1 MNAVVGRRVFVGSA
15 VTGLPA
21 VIIGT
26 RALAQSIGAA
36 GAAGDT
42 HVHPT
47 GTIDPVYEH
56 LFHEMATVHNRMLRE
71 VRGEDMRAL
80 AAHLRMLAVYGRSQD
95 VDTRIKAGLH
105 DAIDRDG
112 RHTLVTREPDLE
124 ALQAE
129 LEPYGLR
136 LDNRWRAFFGP
147 SDLRRR
153 SAVLDRALTE
163 GATPRWERVAVLLE
177 QAAPQIDRRN
187 GTIARV
193 AVSRQDAEWYAGF
206 CAQLQTEME
215 DVKDVIAL
223 FCGLYAV
230 VGLYAKYQCTAA
242 SLAYLALLAVQI
254 GNC

>member
-1 MNAVVGRRVFVGSA
+1 MNAVVGRRVFVSSA
-15 VTGLPA
+15 VAGLPV
-21 VIIGT
+21 VIIGA

-36 GAAGDT
+36 GTAGGT
-42 HVHPT
+42 HVHPA
-47 GTIDPVYEH
+47 GTVDPVYEH
-56 LFHEMATVHNRMLRE
+56 LFHEMATVHNRMRRE

-95 VDTRIKAGLH
+95 VDVSIKAGLH
-105 DAIDRDG
+105 HAVDRVG
-112 RHTLVTREPDLE
+112 RHALLTREPDLD
-124 ALQAE
+124 ALQTE

-136 LDNRWRAFFGP
+136 LDNRWRTSFGP
-147 SDLRRR
+147 VDLRRR

-163 GATPRWERVAVLLE
+163 GVTARWDRIAALLE

-206 CAQLQTEME
+206 CGQLQTEMD

-223 FCGLYAV
+223 FCGLYAL
-230 VGLYAKYQCTAA
+230 VGIYAKFQCTAA
-242 SLAYLALLAVQI
+242 SLAYLSLLSVQI
-254 GNC
+254 YNC